1 MKKFS
6 FIFFFLTVFT
16 VLFITISIPAQIIYT
31 PVEFRCNMKLQM
43 KRGAFDRGDRVFVR
57 LNNAAPYDY
66 ELNDYD
72 GDSVYS
78 EIFWNFK
85 KGQELLFIFTYEG
98 KIHHYRETL
107 GNRKLVVTAGA
118 NICDDYWNGVAKDP
132 AKEIQVNFSVS
143 MDLERLTDLFNPE
156 IDSVFVSGNFNNWQ
170 KLHLTPRS
178 YQPDIYEATIP
189 INLSSE
195 DTLHFNFSHSP
206 EIKENVPIR
215 NYVITFADYGTGHL
229 GLPMARFNQAPLLTP
244 SITVIFK
251 CNIASQL
258 KNGKFS
264 PDDKVFVR
272 GNFNDWSGT
281 GYELTDKNGD
291 SVYTGAFGDFTTLQQ
306 LVFKFAI
313 NHNGRDTV
321 ENINNR
327 ILTLHPDINVFERAW
342 EEVVEVTFNCN
353 MSVQIKRGTFNPA
366 TDSVWVR
373 GNFNDWADKDFRLMD
388 SDGDSIY
395 SGLYNNFT
403 VGQNLV
409 FKYVHSPDVWE
420 ATGNRTLT
428 VTSGANLTSACWEDV
443 CVYIPSKIIKVAFSV
458 NMELERLSGLFNPAI
473 NKVSVR
479 GSFNGWGET
488 LMTPSTTNADLY
500 EVTTDVIAAVDE
512 KINFKF
518 FYSPGTWE
526 VNNLT
531 DPTHNDRYFIVT
543 QAVFDSGFMAYD
555 AIGFNNQSSGPYPY
569 HQKVKIICNT
579 NGAKILN
586 APIGTEFQTVHI
598 LGVPSNEFNIENYLP
613 KDVKSI
619 QLFDDGTHGDVV
631 IGDKIFS
638 VDTILTF
645 PVWCIL
651 PQWFNIS
658 YKYSANYNLPT
669 NGGSNDNEVIG
680 GRYHASYF
688 SLFDPTVIDTFGI
701 VKITKVE
708 QDTRIPTAY
717 GLEQNY
723 PNPFNPETVISWQ
736 IAVGSFVTLK
746 VYDVLGNEVAV
757 LVNEEQPA
765 GTYRVTF
772 NPQQTPPRADNQQQL
787 SSGIYFYQL
796 RAGDFVQTKK
806 MILLR

>member
-6 FIFFFLTVFT
+6 FLFFFLTVFT
-16 VLFITISIPAQIIYT
+16 VLSITISIPAQIIYT

-43 KRGAFDRGDRVFVR
+43 KRGAFDRGDRVFVNIR
-57 LNNAAPYDY
+57 NAAPFDY
-66 ELNDYD
+66 QLNDYD

-85 KGQELLFIFTYEG
+85 KGEELSFIFTYDG
-98 KIHHYRETL
+98 KTHNYRENI

-143 MDLERLTDLFNPE
+143 MGLERLTDLFNPGT
-156 IDSVFVSGNFNNWQ
+156 DSVFIAGNFNNWQ
-170 KLHLTPRS
+170 KLNLTPRS
-178 YQPDIYEATIP
+178 YQSDIYEATIP

-195 DTLHFNFSHSP
+195 DTLRFNFSHSP

-215 NYVITFADYGTGHL
+215 NYVVTFADYGTGHL
-229 GLPMARFNQAPLLTP
+229 ELPTARFNQSPLLTP
-244 SITVIFK
+244 SFTVIFK

-258 KNGKFS
+258 KKGEFS

-272 GNFNDWSGT
+272 GNFNDWAGT
-281 GYELTDKNGD
+281 DYELTDKDGD
-291 SVYTGAFGDFTTLQQ
+291 SVYIGVFNDFTTLEQ
-306 LVFKFAI
+306 LIFKFAI
-313 NHNGRDTV
+313 NHNGKDTV

-353 MSVQIKRGTFNPA
+353 MSVQMKRGTFAA

-373 GNFNDWADKDFRLMD
+373 GNFNDWAGKTFLLTDP
-388 SDGDSIY
+388 DGDSVY

-403 VGQNLV
+403 VGQNLI

-420 ATGNRTLT
+420 STWNRTLT
-428 VTSGANLTSACWEDV
+428 VEIGPNSTSACWEDV
-443 CVYIPSKIIKVAFSV
+443 CVYKPSKIIKVAFSV

-488 LMTPSTTNADLY
+488 MMTPSTANPDLY
-500 EVTTDVIAAVDE
+500 EVVTDVIASVDE
-512 KINFKF
+512 IISFKF

-526 VNNLT
+526 VNNL
-531 DPTHNDRYFIVT
+531 DGPTQNDRFFIVT
-543 QAVFDSGFMAYD
+543 QAVFDSGSMAYD

-569 HQKVKIICNT
+569 HQKVKIVCNT

-586 APIGTEFQTVHI
+586 TPEGTQFQTVHI

-619 QLFDDGTHGDVV
+619 QLFDEGKHGDVV
-631 IGDKIFS
+631 AGDKIFS

-651 PQWFNIS
+651 PQRFNIS

-746 VYDVLGNEVAV
+746 IYDVIGNEVAT
-757 LVNEEQPA
+757 LVDEEQSA
-765 GTYRVTF
+765 GIYQVTF
-772 NPQQTPPRADNQQQL
+772 NTQQTTNNKQL

-796 RAGDFVQTKK
+796 RARDFVQTKK